1 MGKKIVFNNI
11 TFTFQKAGGVSMI
24 WSEIVRFFLESGSKD
39 WEIWMVVSKDDEQNI
54 YWKKLKKDF
63 DLERLGIH
71 IITDNRKLWNR
82 RLWPVNLSNFK
93 SEFVY
98 FTSGND
104 WSINKYAKNAS
115 IFHDALYEIYFKWNL
130 PSIVNVMFRYFT
142 LKNSDLVFCVSQNSA
157 MDLKKFYPTLISE
170 KRKIEVIYNGLPTA
184 FGLNNPHDSN
194 QEFQDFQENNDP
206 YRNNKNNSELKR
218 ILFVGRRWGY
228 KNLKYLFN
236 DAFMGDICEIYFV
249 GGEEFTSEEIQQL
262 NRIFGE
268 SGWHKLTTLSE
279 FELLEMYRKAYCLFY
294 PSKTEGF
301 GLPVIEAQA
310 LGCPVICYPSEAVV
324 EIAGDSVVYLNKE
337 HSNFREL
344 VESVELS
351 VNRKEWIEKGRANS
365 LRYTAN
371 KMAKSYYK
379 SLLEI

>member
-1 MGKKIVFNNI
+1 
-11 TFTFQKAGGVSMI
+11 
-24 WSEIVRFFLESGSKD
+24 
-39 WEIWMVVSKDDEQNI
+39 
-54 YWKKLKKDF
+54 
-63 DLERLGIH
+63 
-71 IITDNRKLWNR
+71 
-82 RLWPVNLSNFK
+82 
-93 SEFVY
+93 
-98 FTSGND
+98 
-104 WSINKYAKNAS
+104 
-115 IFHDALYEIYFKWNL
+115 
-130 PSIVNVMFRYFT
+130 
-142 LKNSDLVFCVSQNSA
+142 
-157 MDLKKFYPTLISE
+157 
-170 KRKIEVIYNGLPTA
+170 
-184 FGLNNPHDSN
+184 
-194 QEFQDFQENNDP
+194 
-206 YRNNKNNSELKR
+206 
-218 ILFVGRRWGY
+218 
-228 KNLKYLFN
+228 
-236 DAFMGDICEIYFV
+236 MGDICEIYFV
-249 GGEEFTSEEIQQL
+249 GGEEFTSHEIQQL